1 MIPQTQPKVKKT
13 MTVDRKRM
21 LQILNAGLATG
32 SFRFTRQ
39 AALSWM
45 TTFPGDLEINLVY
58 ALALVKEM
66 RYSHAAPVIQK
77 ILRADP
83 EYLDAA
89 VLGEEIFLHSD
100 PAFLPLVSG
109 TVKALGGT
117 PKYGE
122 KVPEWGLNLNRIRQ
136 LILRKQN
143 EEARNELM
151 EIINITEQVELV
163 CYYHLLLTKR
173 LGDRDTLITLARLY
187 HSRWPESIQIT
198 LLLAGALLENGD
210 TDEAVKLLHYCAA
223 NDPAAQVVTRLWGE
237 KHSFKPLYP
246 SIMQIEFDL
255 PIPVEVSGKLGLNQ
269 LGAGDGKAPPVTPTV
284 STITEVTS
292 FNGYKVLPTKDE
304 VYPQHPKVRQEAAIS
319 KKQFVAEVEASLKKV
334 ALDISQPSLS
344 RTDER
349 FPAYVILTMKSGLE
363 LQYGKQSARMVIEEM
378 RNLAKA
384 VEKTTGWTSIVF
396 LPDDHESCGKY
407 NITPVDKLDPWKI
420 KLSLVDLD
428 KALVASGERI
438 GAVLIVGGDGVV
450 PFHRLPNPTDDSD
463 DSVPSDSPY
472 GALDTNYF
480 VTDWPVGRLPGE
492 HGADAGLLLEQLR
505 NLMGYHGDAVA
516 STSLID
522 SILRLLFFWNK
533 GMTDHH
539 INVGYAASVWRRSSL
554 VTFRPIGEGRFLYL
568 SPNGKSSGFDVK
580 KLTEA
585 QIGYFNV
592 HGVEDAGEW
601 YGQKDPTENDSGPD
615 FPVALRPADI
625 QRVVKTP
632 RIVYCEACYGGH
644 ILEKLEGQ
652 SIALTMLGKG
662 VLAMVGSTTI
672 SYGSV
677 TTPLI
682 GADLIGYLI
691 LKNLRDGLSI
701 GASMLKAKAEFVR
714 EMNRRQGYLDGED
727 QKTLIS
733 FVLYGD
739 PLVAYDQNH
748 ETKKMMPRDLAHP
761 VIKTISDSMTLDQK
775 TEMLAPKMIAQAKS
789 IARDYLPGIENA
801 EVRIKDQQYNQR
813 NGKKTSQQSGRV
825 VVSFSKQLKQAD
837 RVHRQYARV
846 TLDKQGKVV
855 KLAVSR

>member
-1 MIPQTQPKVKKT
+1 MIPQSKVKKT
-13 MTVDRKRM
+13 MTVDRNRM

-45 TTFPGDLEINLVY
+45 TTFPGDLEINLIY

-66 RYSHAAPVIQK
+66 RYAHAAPVIQK
-77 ILRADP
+77 ILRSDP

-89 VLGEEIFLHSD
+89 VLGEEIFSHSD

-117 PKYGE
+117 PKHGE
-122 KVPEWGLNLNRIRQ
+122 KVPEWGLGLNRIRQ

-143 EEARNELM
+143 EEAKNQLI
-151 EIINITEQVELV
+151 EIISTTEHVELV
-163 CYYHLLLTKR
+163 SYYHLLLTKR
-173 LGDRDTLITLARLY
+173 LSDRDTLITLARLY

-198 LLLAGALLENGD
+198 LLLAGALLEKGD
-210 TDEAVKLLHYCAA
+210 IDEAVKLLHYCAS
-223 NDPAAQVVTRLWGE
+223 NDPAAQVITRLWGE
-237 KHSFKPLYP
+237 KHAFKPLYP
-246 SIMQIEFDL
+246 ESMRIEFDL
-255 PIPVEVSGKLGLNQ
+255 PIPAEVSGKLGLNQ
-269 LGAGDGKAPPVTPTV
+269 LGAGDGKTHGTANSLNPVPEV
-284 STITEVTS
+284 SS
-292 FNGYKVLPTKDE
+292 YDGYKVLPTKDE
-304 VYPQHPKVRQEAAIS
+304 VYPQHPKVRPEIVNS
-319 KKQFVAEVEASLKKV
+319 KKQFITEVETALKKV
-334 ALDISQPSLS
+334 ALDISQPSLG

-349 FPAYVILTMKSGLE
+349 FPAYVILTMKTGLE
-363 LQYGKQSARMVIEEM
+363 RQYGKQSASMVMEEV
-378 RNLAKA
+378 RTLAKA
-384 VEKTTGWTSIVF
+384 VEKKVGWSSIVF
-396 LPDDHESCGKY
+396 LPDDLESCGKY
-407 NITPVDKLDPWKI
+407 NITPVDQLDPWKI
-420 KLSLVDLD
+420 KLALIDLD
-428 KALVASGERI
+428 KALARSGERI
-438 GAVLIVGGDGVV
+438 GAVLIAGGDGVV

-492 HGADAGLLLEQLR
+492 HGADAGLLLDQLR
-505 NLMGYHGDAVA
+505 NLAGYHGDTVD

-533 GMTDHH
+533 GLADHH

-554 VTFRPIGEGRFLYL
+554 VAFRPIGEGRFLYL
-568 SPNGKSSGFDVK
+568 SPNGSNTSFDVK
-580 KLTEA
+580 KLANA
-585 QIGYFNV
+585 QVGYFNV

-601 YGQKDPTENDSGPD
+601 YGQKDPTDAVSGPD
-615 FPVALRPADI
+615 YPVALRPADV
-625 QRVVKTP
+625 QRLSRTP

-644 ILEKLEGQ
+644 IFEKSEDQ
-652 SIALTMLGKG
+652 SIALTMLSKG

-682 GADLIGYLI
+682 GADLIGYLV

-701 GASMLKAKAEFVR
+701 GSAMLKAKAEFVR

-739 PLVAYDQNH
+739 PLVAYDQNLAM
-748 ETKKMMPRDLAHP
+748 KRMMPRDLSHP
-761 VIKTISDSMTLDQK
+761 VIRTISDSMTLDQQ
-775 TEMLAPKMIAQAKS
+775 TEILAPKMIAQAKS
-789 IARDYLPGIENA
+789 IAKDYLPGIENA

-813 NGKKTSQQSGRV
+813 NGKKTTQASGRV
-825 VVSFSKQLKQAD
+825 VVSFSKQLKQAE
-837 RVHRQYARV
+837 RVHKQYARV
-846 TLDKQGKVV
+846 TLDKEGKII